1 MPDYHLRVERSDRAN
16 NPWSAVFVSEGWY
29 LESRRY
35 AEIPSAAQAV
45 AAQQAGLD
53 AAEVTIHIDS
63 VHVDGRDVLE
73 QSNAAR
79 EARREADRASQRAT
93 ALTRDL
99 VADLRSADLS
109 VREVGAI
116 IGLAPQRI
124 SAIEQ
129 QITRSK

>member
-1 MPDYHLRVERSDRAN
+1 M
-16 NPWSAVFVSEGWY
+16 
-29 LESRRY
+29 
-35 AEIPSAAQAV
+35 
-45 AAQQAGLD
+45 
-53 AAEVTIHIDS
+53 TIHIDS